1 MPLVEEPSDIEL
13 LDRLARGDEASFV
26 TLYRRRQ
33 AGIYRFA
40 WHMSGS
46 PAVAE
51 DVTQET
57 FLALLRQAHRYDPS
71 KGPLASY
78 LYGIARHLVR
88 RALGGPHAEH
98 EEQERIELVE
108 DPAWV
113 DPLDTLSRQQ
123 SVALVQEAVATLP
136 SPYREVIVLCDLEEL
151 AYAEAAAALGQPVG
165 TVRSR
170 LHRARKLL
178 ARKLR
183 AAGDQEAPASH
194 ATPARVM
201 P

>member
-1 MPLVEEPSDIEL
+1 MVDEPSDIEL

-46 PAVAE
+46 PTVAD

-57 FLALLRQAHRYDPS
+57 FLALLRQAHQYDPS

-88 RALGGPHAEH
+88 RALGLGFGPGA
-98 EEQERIELVE
+98 QLR
-108 DPAWV
+108 
-113 DPLDTLSRQQ
+113 R
-123 SVALVQEAVATLP
+123 ALTA
-136 SPYREVIVLCDLEEL
+136 
-151 AYAEAAAALGQPVG
+151 
-165 TVRSR
+165 
-170 LHRARKLL
+170 
-178 ARKLR
+178 
-183 AAGDQEAPASH
+183 
-194 ATPARVM
+194 ATPSMRRSTSSIVV
-201 P
+201 